1 MTTAGSGVS
10 VIVPTYNRS
19 RYLRACL
26 DSLLA
31 QTQPAL
37 EILVVDDGS
46 SDDTARV
53 AAEFEDRIRYLPKP
67 NGGKPRAVAH
77 GLRHAQGEWIW
88 IFDDDDIALPTAIAS
103 RLQVAARQAQLPG
116 FVYAP
121 HLLGDDD
128 TSGPPESM
136 LDVRPNPVPA
146 VDPAEFFVATMQG
159 CFFHLN
165 SCLVRRTW
173 FESLGGLDPALR
185 SGEDYDF
192 QIRLARVATP
202 AYCPEPAFIFRR
214 HFGPRGAT
222 KERYRGAE
230 RDRVFR
236 RDSAVIGRRL
246 RNSVG
251 LGEFLV
257 PPGSQ
262 PLDPGSRR
270 AAVLRRMRVM
280 ANHGC
285 TGEMLADILELL
297 QGEPGNG
304 PGLSAREADEIAAG
318 VCTGWAAEAMRD
330 DWSLVLEHV
339 SMVLRRPGG
348 TLATRALARGFVRHA
363 RHHARTLPARARDLG
378 AAARL
383 AIRSLATAT

>member
-1 MTTAGSGVS
+1 MTTAGNGVS

-53 AAEFEDRIRYLPKP
+53 AAEFKDRIRYLPKP

-77 GLRHAQGEWIW
+77 GLQHAQGEWIW

-128 TSGPPESM
+128 PSGPPESM

-246 RNSVG
+246 RDAYD
-251 LGEFLV
+251 LGEFHV
-257 PPGSQ
+257 PRITGDLSPRQ
-262 PLDPGSRR
+262 RR
-270 AAVLRRMRVM
+270 DALLNRMQVM

-285 TGEMLADILELL
+285 VGEMLEDLLSSLAIRDPAATPGADVSTDERERI
-297 QGEPGNG
+297 
-304 PGLSAREADEIAAG
+304 ARSIR
-318 VCTGWAAEAMRD
+318 TGWAYEACEQ
-330 DWSLVLEHV
+330 DWAAFMGRIRE
-339 SMVLRRPGG
+339 LRALPGG
-348 TLATRALARGFVRHA
+348 RGSIRALAAGLMAWARGYPGTLGERAHKVR
-363 RHHARTLPARARDLG
+363 RATELMLTSLG
-378 AAARL
+378 
-383 AIRSLATAT
+383 